1 MEKKLEFTDSA
12 KNQIEKITKSEEKKY
27 FRIAV
32 QGGGCSG
39 FKYNFSF
46 DDKIEKDDIL
56 FNKAVIDKQSL
67 DIIAGSTVDFKK
79 EIESQ
84 GDSYEKLREDV
95 KKEMIIA
102 RVQRGIVGPKVF
114 ISEQELNNFIN
125 SVEGQNLLVIEY
137 KFDQILLKD
146 KNLAEEVL
154 DLLNQGQNFDILNC
168 DTQRN
173 LNEVGREQAK
183 AAAH

>member
-12 KNQIEKITKSEEKKY
+12 KNQIEKITKSQEKKY
-27 FRIAV
+27 FRISV

-79 EIESQ
+79 EMIGESF
-84 GDSYEKLREDV
+84 S
-95 KKEMIIA
+95 INN
-102 RVQRGIVGPKVF
+102 PKASTSCGCGLSF
-114 ISEQELNNFIN
+114 
-125 SVEGQNLLVIEY
+125 SV
-137 KFDQILLKD
+137 
-146 KNLAEEVL
+146 
-154 DLLNQGQNFDILNC
+154 
-168 DTQRN
+168 
-173 LNEVGREQAK
+173 
-183 AAAH
+183 